1 MVAAQGGACGRD
13 AVTPGWRV
21 FEGDTFKVR
30 LVVTDVFS
38 RSAAAAIIPLEAAA
52 LHALFS
58 LSAVAHLEAM
68 CAKLVSEQRVPTG
81 AAAQLTFSH
90 PSCFK
95 KKKKKNST
103 QAWAHSVNTEQRF

>member
-1 MVAAQGGACGRD
+1 MVAAQGGACGRA

-68 CAKLVSEQRVPTG
+68 CATLVSEQRVPTG

-95 KKKKKNST
+95 KTKRNST